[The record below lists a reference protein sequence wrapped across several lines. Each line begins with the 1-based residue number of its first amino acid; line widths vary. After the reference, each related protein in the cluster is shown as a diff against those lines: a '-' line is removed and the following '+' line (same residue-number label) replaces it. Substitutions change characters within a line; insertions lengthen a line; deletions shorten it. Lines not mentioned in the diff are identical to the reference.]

1 MSSQRSATPWWFQAT
16 EVVPAEYLLQSATGR
31 YLDVV
36 AANPAAGARIQVWD
50 RVAGENQQWTIVRS
64 DEPGFIY
71 LKSGMGRYLGVFAG
85 SIKQGVPAQIE
96 DFTGRNGQKRRLA
109 LTGLRMEGDG
119 GLPEQ
124 PVGSRPAGLAGG
136 VEPDARLADP
146 GDERAGPGGQ
156 RHGGVGDARAGL
168 EHDAGEAPHRNVDAR
183 PVGVHRDEGAV
194 LHVELRPLDED
205 QRGPILERDRP
216 WRRQPG
222 ESHEGA
228 RRISIS
234 PQPKALARPK
244 PCASRARK
252 AAGSAISSAPV
263 MSRMPNCGWPARF
276 PR

>member
-109 LTGLRMEGDG
+109 LTGDGKAAVQSKLGMTLTVTEGTG
-119 GLPEQ
+119 NGAAVSAA
-124 PVGSRPAGLAGG
+124 PVW
-136 VEPDARLADP
+136 
-146 GDERAGPGGQ
+146 
-156 RHGGVGDARAGL
+156 
-168 EHDAGEAPHRNVDAR
+168 
-183 PVGVHRDEGAV
+183 
-194 LHVELRPLDED
+194 LRPLLDLASGIPTPEA
-205 QRGPILERDRP
+205 PTRP
-216 WRRQPG
+216 RT
-222 ESHEGA
+222 S
-228 RRISIS
+228 
-234 PQPKALARPK
+234 
-244 PCASRARK
+244 
-252 AAGSAISSAPV
+252 
-263 MSRMPNCGWPARF
+263 
-276 PR
+276 